1 MGDSGLNVFFENF
14 LKKESLF
21 LEKKVLQ
28 NSFIPEKLPHREEQ
42 INQLAHILAPALKQ
56 ERPSNVFIY
65 GMTGTGKTV
74 TVRYTTQELHKVA
87 TGRNIPLEIIYINCK
102 INRTAD
108 TEYRLIAELSI
119 SLGRM
124 VPPTGLP
131 TKEIYTHFKAA
142 LANKGKNI
150 IIILDEID
158 HLLTKAGD
166 NTLYNLLRINDEN
179 LSNHVSIIGISNDLN
194 LIEAIDPRVKS
205 SLSQEEMIFPTYNAL
220 QLQDILRQRI
230 ESSFK
235 GGAVEPL
242 P

>member
-131 TKEIYTHFKAA
+131 TSRPRSRTRERTSSSSW
-142 LANKGKNI
+142 
-150 IIILDEID
+150 
-158 HLLTKAGD
+158 TKS
-166 NTLYNLLRINDEN
+166 TTSSPRQ
-179 LSNHVSIIGISNDLN
+179 GITPSTTCC
-194 LIEAIDPRVKS
+194 ASTMR
-205 SLSQEEMIFPTYNAL
+205 T
-220 QLQDILRQRI
+220 
-230 ESSFK
+230 
-235 GGAVEPL
+235 
-242 P
+242 